1 MFRQF
6 NPCELLAAHGDRPS
20 SLIVVVAGM
29 ILVAF
34 VFGSYLL
41 LLMKQY
47 KRCPANRLL
56 VIFGHTGPDCGLKVI
71 HGGAV
76 FVVPLLQSYAYLSLE
91 PIDVELSLSSQSGTK
106 HLGFPLPQKFTVAI
120 STASELAQTAAVRL
134 LGLTVTEI
142 RSRAE
147 EVIGSALR
155 RNIAAAGR
163 TESETDQDAFY
174 AKLESE
180 IGSGLKPLG
189 LELVS
194 LKRA

>member
-1 MFRQF
+1 
-6 NPCELLAAHGDRPS
+6 
-20 SLIVVVAGM
+20 M
-29 ILVAF
+29 ILVTF
-34 VFGSYLL
+34 LLGSYVL

-47 KRCPANRLL
+47 KRCPPNRLL
-56 VIFGHTGPDCGLKVI
+56 VIFGHTGRDCGLKLI

-91 PIDVELSLSSQSGTK
+91 PIDVSLSLSTESGTK
-106 HLGFPLPQKFTVAI
+106 RLGFPLPQKFTVAI
-120 STASELAQTAAVRL
+120 GTAPELAQTAAARL

-142 RSRAE
+142 GSRAE
-147 EVIGSALR
+147 EVIGSALAR
-155 RNIAAAGR
+155 TIEGADRIASDFGR
-163 TESETDQDAFY
+163 EAFY

-180 IGSGLKPLG
+180 IRSGLTALG